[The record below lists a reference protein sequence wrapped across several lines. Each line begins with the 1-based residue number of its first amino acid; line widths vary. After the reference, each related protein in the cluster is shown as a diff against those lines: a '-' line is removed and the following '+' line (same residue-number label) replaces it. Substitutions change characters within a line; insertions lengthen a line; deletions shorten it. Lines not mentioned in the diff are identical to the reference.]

1 MYDDLKYGKKKP
13 SICLLSL
20 SLSLSTYPCLDFEY
34 TDTQLVKEREEEEK
48 FHTKGTREKQ
58 VIPHLIFPFNWYI
71 KTLSL
76 LSHGK
81 KKKKKKSSR
90 STPLS
95 IPEWQC
101 LEKEKYLL
109 SSHKAIS
116 LVPKTPKRHQL
127 LWKFFIS
134 TSKGDKATRKKS
146 SIPRRSLPAF
156 LRQ

>member
-1 MYDDLKYGKKKP
+1 MKRKKKL
-13 SICLLSL
+13 SICLL
-20 SLSLSTYPCLDFEY
+20 SLSLSTYPCLNFEY
-34 TDTQLVKEREEEEK
+34 TDTQLVKEREEEKK
-48 FHTKGTREKQ
+48 FRTKGTREKQ

-81 KKKKKKSSR
+81 KKKKKKREKKSSR

-109 SSHKAIS
+109 SSHKPIS

-134 TSKGDKATRKKS
+134 TSKGDKARRKKS
-146 SIPRRSLPAF
+146 SIPRQSFPAF

>member
-1 MYDDLKYGKKKP
+1 MEKKKKL
-13 SICLLSL
+13 SICLL
-20 SLSLSTYPCLDFEY
+20 SLSLSTYPCLNFEY
-34 TDTQLVKEREEEEK
+34 TDTQLVKEREEGKKK

-58 VIPHLIFPFNWYI
+58 VIPHLIFPFNWFI

-95 IPEWQC
+95 IPEGQC

-109 SSHKAIS
+109 SSHKPIS

-146 SIPRRSLPAF
+146 SIPSQSLPASF
-156 LRQ
+156 RQ